1 VLPSTSVAAPALRP
15 REPPSNTP
23 SSAEYQEL
31 NDAKD
36 ILLGQ
41 PEAVVQGAP
50 KATADSEHR
59 RQQQRMN
66 ERQLEQ

>member
-41 PEAVVQGAP
+41 PHV
-50 KATADSEHR
+50 
-59 RQQQRMN
+59 N
-66 ERQLEQ
+66 